1 MYNTIPDGLYREP
14 GLATSV
20 AWKNYDKLT
29 DSIAAGRQAMHDCMG
44 VVYHNK
50 KTEEASAP
58 LELAATYNK
67 DAVPGAFH
75 SQQQLAERPSCFRQY
90 GVIVS
95 SSLQIALK
103 KRLHHLFIQTSF
115 EYHSTY
121 FLL

>member
-1 MYNTIPDGLYREP
+1 ME
-14 GLATSV
+14 
-20 AWKNYDKLT
+20 NYDKLT
-29 DSIAAGRQAMHDCMG
+29 DFIAAGREAMHDCMG
-44 VVYHNK
+44 VVYQNK
-50 KTEEASAP
+50 KPEEASAL

-67 DAVPGAFH
+67 DAVSGAFH

-90 GVIVS
+90 GAIVT

-103 KRLHHLFIQTSF
+103 KRRHHLFIQTSF